1 MNDLED
7 VALTNRIKSGRR
19 RLVAGGIIQVI
30 AGVISALLAA
40 AMLLASLIVGD
51 MEEEH
56 LASVVNRS
64 LVYSLLFYGGITA
77 WMITMGLGSL
87 SLKRWARALTLV
99 VMWPG
104 FVLGAYT
111 AITSFLFL
119 PDMLQSFSPG
129 EDVPAEL
136 LSVVTYFSMGMIFV
150 IYIGFPG
157 LLVLLYTGKRT
168 REACEYY
175 QPLPVWT
182 DKRPLPVLAACFL
195 FCFQTIGFVP
205 LFLVLDA
212 FPLFGTLVKGPVGIA
227 LIGTTLLLCVP
238 LTWGFY
244 QLRPLAW
251 WGTLALSLFLFSTFS
266 VTFFQ
271 MDGLEL
277 MRLFGFTDQDMQQ
290 VQVGDFL
297 NSPIFNVQIIGFPI
311 LLLAFFGY
319 TKRFFKKGEEPL
331 PCPETTEGQL

>member
-1 MNDLED
+1 MSNLEE
-7 VALTNRIKSGRR
+7 AILTKNIRSGRR
-19 RLVAGGIIQVI
+19 RLIAGGIIQVI
-30 AGVISALLAA
+30 AGVITAILAA
-40 AMLLASLIVGD
+40 AMLLASLIFGD
-51 MEEEH
+51 MEDEH
-56 LASVVNRS
+56 LASVINRS
-64 LVYSLLFYGGITA
+64 FMYSLFFYGGITA

-111 AITSFLFL
+111 AITSFLFV

-129 EDVPAEL
+129 ENVPAEL
-136 LSVVTYFSMGMIFV
+136 MSVVTYFSMGMIFV

-175 QPLPVWT
+175 QPSPVWT

-195 FCFQTIGFVP
+195 FCSQTIGLRP

-212 FPLFGTLVKGPVGIA
+212 FPLFGTLVKGPVGFA
-227 LIGTTLLLCVP
+227 LIGATLLLCVP

-251 WGTLALSLFLFSTFS
+251 WGTLTLSLFLFSTLS
-266 VTFFQ
+266 VTFFR
-271 MDGLEL
+271 MDGVEL

-297 NSPIFNVQIIGFPI
+297 NLPIFNTQMIGFPI
-311 LLLAFFGY
+311 LMLAFFGY
-319 TKRFFKKGEEPL
+319 TKRFFKKGEEAVL
-331 PCPETTEGQL
+331 SPEPPVEQE